1 MFLQNKLLPDQFID
15 FDGNGGFG
23 YMERL
28 GQFTY
33 GAVLKLF
40 NNINI
45 EKAVI
50 GQAVEI
56 IASVH
61 HLKLIQG
68 HMIIEAV
75 HFISDRH
82 IILL

>member
-1 MFLQNKLLPDQFID
+1 MELCSFRTSFLPDQFID

-45 EKAVI
+45 E
-50 GQAVEI
+50 GCYRTGR
-56 IASVH
+56 
-61 HLKLIQG
+61 LK
-68 HMIIEAV
+68 
-75 HFISDRH
+75 
-82 IILL
+82 